1 MMENGGKPPRK
12 NAARDDARASILA
25 AVTRQRCPSNQFEM
39 ALREREA
46 TSTPQMIR
54 ATANLTC
61 PYACS
66 VVRDN
71 GGQTTVEAGEI
82 TGMSA
87 V

>member
-1 MMENGGKPPRK
+1 MAASRLAKTLREMTHGPRYWPLS
-12 NAARDDARASILA
+12 RASGARL
-25 AVTRQRCPSNQFEM
+25 TSFEM

>member
-1 MMENGGKPPRK
+1 
-12 NAARDDARASILA
+12 
-25 AVTRQRCPSNQFEM
+25 
-39 ALREREA
+39 
-46 TSTPQMIR
+46 MIR